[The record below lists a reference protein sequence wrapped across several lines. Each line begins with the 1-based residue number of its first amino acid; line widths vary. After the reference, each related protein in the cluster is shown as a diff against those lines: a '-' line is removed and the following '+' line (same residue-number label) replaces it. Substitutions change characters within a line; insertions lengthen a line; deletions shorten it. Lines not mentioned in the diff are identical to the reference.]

1 MSAGRLLRTY
11 ISMPGSAVFTI
22 ISSVT
27 RALVCASAG
36 IENSIARKKPVA
48 VIRNFNGAS
57 LVFFVFV
64 VINVTE
70 IAATSHPP
78 SRGPQRTT
86 ASQRLDEAH
95 IRRSKP
101 IQALQLFPVSALTD
115 AARMRVT
122 RFNVLFTISVHNSLY
137 SSKGPFHGSP
147 RRKACRSQE
156 RKRIEL

>member
-1 MSAGRLLRTY
+1 
-11 ISMPGSAVFTI
+11 MPGSAVFTI

-36 IENSIARKKPVA
+36 IENSVASKKPAA

-64 VINVTE
+64 AINVTE

-78 SRGPQRTT
+78 SRGPTRTT
-86 ASQRLDEAH
+86 TARRRDEAQA
-95 IRRSKP
+95 IKASSG
-101 IQALQLFPVSALTD
+101 ALQLFPVSALTD
-115 AARMRVT
+115 AGRMRVT
-122 RFNVLFTISVHNSLY
+122 RFNALFTISVHNSLD
-137 SSKGPFHGSP
+137 SSKGLFHGSP

>member
-1 MSAGRLLRTY
+1 
-11 ISMPGSAVFTI
+11 MPGSAVFTI

-36 IENSIARKKPVA
+36 IENSVASKKPAA

-78 SRGPQRTT
+78 SRGPMRTT
-86 ASQRLDEAH
+86 TAQRRDEAQA
-95 IRRSKP
+95 IKASS
-101 IQALQLFPVSALTD
+101 ALQLFPVSALTD
-115 AARMRVT
+115 AGRMRVT
-122 RFNVLFTISVHNSLY
+122 RFNALFTISVHNSLY
-137 SSKGPFHGSP
+137 SSKGLFHGSP